1 MTSTSDQRAGFA
13 LPAVLTVT
21 GVVTLIF
28 VVAITALAS
37 LTSEAAASRARI
49 RFLERGLTVEAT
61 VAFLAATEPFT
72 ARAIAIGSPRNYDD
86 QLDSGTSAYASGTD
100 PAELLL
106 DGTTYS
112 ADLRGPMQIVLR
124 DQAGMINLPQ
134 MNASQ
139 IADLGER
146 LGIERTSL
154 EELRPRLSDYTD
166 TNDLELPDGAERD
179 AYGRQRIANRPL
191 LTAGEF
197 RSVLGLRTAIDPTQ
211 WRALRDDLAADQTQS
226 TYNINTASPTALK
239 VLFGLSPE
247 QADRA
252 LEARVTAPFFSVSAL
267 GAATGAPLVDD
278 GETFYTFP
286 SGRVVFTLS
295 DGQSAWTYRG
305 RLNIT
310 PSHPEQPVW
319 IDQLTITESP
329 RRAVANTTNATAFPY
344 TIR

>member
-1 MTSTSDQRAGFA
+1 MISTSDRRAGFA

-37 LTSEAAASRARI
+37 LTSEAAASRARV
-49 RFLERGLTVEAT
+49 RFLERALTVEAT

-86 QLDSGTSAYASGTD
+86 QFDAGTSAFASGID

-106 DGTTYS
+106 DGTAYV

-124 DQAGMINLPQ
+124 DQAGMINLQQ
-134 MNASQ
+134 MNSVQ

-146 LGIERTSL
+146 LGIDRTSL

-191 LTAGEF
+191 LTAAEF
-197 RSVLGLRTAIDPTQ
+197 RSVLGLRTAIDPTR
-211 WRALRDDLAADQTQS
+211 WRTLRDDLAADQAQG
-226 TYNINTASPTALK
+226 TYNINTASPTTLQ
-239 VLFGLSPE
+239 VLFDLSPE

-252 LEARVTAPFFSVSAL
+252 LEARERAPFFSVSAL
-267 GAATGAPLVDD
+267 GAATGAPLADD
-278 GETFYTFP
+278 GETLYTFP

-295 DGQSAWTYRG
+295 DEQSAWTYRG
-305 RLNIT
+305 RLIIT

-344 TIR
+344 TLR